1 MKNNWRKTIDTINA
15 ERFTIPEGWDTREQ
29 VAISLECAPEK
40 VLDLLKP
47 GIASGEIERG
57 EFSVWNMKRR
67 QTEKVVCF
75 RVVQQQDSKNPQS
88 GRRLFHADA
97 KEPRG
102 DARGP
107 AKGAEG
113 AWRAFAARAR
123 WSSVVR
129 VRVLA
134 SARSAC

>member
-15 ERFTIPEGWDTREQ
+15 ERFTIPEGWDTRDQ

-75 RVVQQQDSKNPQS
+75 RVVQQQESKKQQNVPDAPATQPTVEQRIIRALKAYPGLSDS
-88 GRRLFHADA
+88 AV
-97 KEPRG
+97 
-102 DARGP
+102 AR
-107 AKGAEG
+107 KLNKVSTQQVAE
-113 AWRAFAARAR
+113 
-123 WSSVVR
+123 VR
-129 VRVLA
+129 KKVG
-134 SARSAC
+134 

>member
-75 RVVQQQDSKNPQS
+75 RVVQQQDAKNPQS
-88 GRRLFHADA
+88 S
-97 KEPRG
+97 
-102 DARGP
+102 P
-107 AKGAEG
+107 AKSEVKPTVEQRII
-113 AWRAFAARAR
+113 RAIKTYSGLSDSAVAKKLNKVSTQQVAT
-123 WSSVVR
+123 VR
-129 VRVLA
+129 RKIG
-134 SARSAC
+134 

>member
-15 ERFTIPEGWDTREQ
+15 ERFTIPEGWDTRDQ

-75 RVVQQQDSKNPQS
+75 RVVQQQESKKQQNAPDAPATQPTLEQRIIRALKAYPGLSDS
-88 GRRLFHADA
+88 AV
-97 KEPRG
+97 
-102 DARGP
+102 AR
-107 AKGAEG
+107 KLNKVSTQQV
-113 AWRAFAARAR
+113 AA
-123 WSSVVR
+123 VR
-129 VRVLA
+129 KKVG
-134 SARSAC
+134 

>member
-15 ERFTIPEGWDTREQ
+15 ERFTIPEGWDTRDQ

-75 RVVQQQDSKNPQS
+75 RVVQQQESKKQQNAPDAPATQPTVEQRIIRALKAYPGLSDS
-88 GRRLFHADA
+88 AV
-97 KEPRG
+97 
-102 DARGP
+102 AR
-107 AKGAEG
+107 KLNKVSTQQV
-113 AWRAFAARAR
+113 AA
-123 WSSVVR
+123 VR
-129 VRVLA
+129 KKVG
-134 SARSAC
+134 

>member
-15 ERFTIPEGWDTREQ
+15 ERFTIPEGWDTRDQ

-75 RVVQQQDSKNPQS
+75 RVVQQQESKKQQNVPDAPATQPTVEQRIIRALKAYPGLSDS
-88 GRRLFHADA
+88 AV
-97 KEPRG
+97 
-102 DARGP
+102 AR
-107 AKGAEG
+107 KLNKVSTQQV
-113 AWRAFAARAR
+113 AA
-123 WSSVVR
+123 VR
-129 VRVLA
+129 KKVG
-134 SARSAC
+134 

>member
-57 EFSVWNMKRR
+57 DFSVWNMKRR

-75 RVVQQQDSKNPQS
+75 RVIQQQENKKQQNAPTASNASTKPTLEQ
-88 GRRLFHADA
+88 RII
-97 KEPRG
+97 
-102 DARGP
+102 
-107 AKGAEG
+107 
-113 AWRAFAARAR
+113 RAIAAYPGM
-123 WSSVVR
+123 SDSVVARKLNR
-129 VRVLA
+129 VSTQQVAAVR
-134 SARSAC
+134 RKIG